1 MWILWHHS
9 RRIGERGGSR
19 NHEKKEIDLNEI
31 GELKRASTILSSL
44 LVVLI
49 LSAAPLLFFLKAAG
63 IVIWLTIGL
72 VTAFAKLRL
81 GKVKRRN
88 DIQTFKEITAF
99 MNGETLDNITKA
111 QEVGKRNY
119 QQFIYGFCVSII
131 TFITVVFIGKLL
143 EFFLRAKNPAY
154 SQ

>member
-1 MWILWHHS
+1 M
-9 RRIGERGGSR
+9 
-19 NHEKKEIDLNEI
+19 
-31 GELKRASTILSSL
+31 
-44 LVVLI
+44 
-49 LSAAPLLFFLKAAG
+49 
-63 IVIWLTIGL
+63 
-72 VTAFAKLRL
+72 
-81 GKVKRRN
+81 KRRN

-143 EFFLRAKNPAY
+143 EFFCELRIRHIRSKWYAKAPN
-154 SQ
+154 SQIVILVLFLCLTSRLVGGS